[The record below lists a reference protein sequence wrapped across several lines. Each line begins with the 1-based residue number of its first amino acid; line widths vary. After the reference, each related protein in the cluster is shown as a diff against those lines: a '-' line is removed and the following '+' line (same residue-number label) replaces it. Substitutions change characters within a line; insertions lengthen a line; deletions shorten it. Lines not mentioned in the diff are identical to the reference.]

1 MKRGT
6 KKRIKEKNE
15 DRFSC
20 LPDYVLLHILSF
32 FDIKEAIQ
40 TCILS
45 TRWKNLWK
53 ILPTVTLISSQFAT
67 FEAFTKFISK
77 ILSLRDASASL
88 DVLDFQCEGRMDPR
102 ELKRILTY
110 AISHSVKRLRID
122 VNFDIQQFLPSL
134 FSCHTLTSLHLSIY
148 ESPRPITLFPNSL
161 NLPAVTTLALNGF
174 LFCVGDDGRVDPFSK
189 FDKLD
194 TLMIYGACEV
204 RDYKL
209 NLCISSTTLVNLTI
223 RTNYSAAGGIRFQ
236 LYTPNLCTF
245 VYHGHI
251 PFQKLCGINSNLSSI
266 KHVLLDMTIGVGM
279 WSNPKDNPLLLLH
292 LLDELANVESLT
304 ISHRTLKVLSLVPY
318 LLEIEF
324 TSLYNLKSLK
334 VDGKFITE
342 GMLYF
347 LLQNAPS
354 AKVILY

>member
-6 KKRIKEKNE
+6 NKRIKKKNE

-32 FDIKEAIQ
+32 FNAKEAVQ

-53 ILPTVTLISSQFAT
+53 ILPTLTLISSHFAT
-67 FEAFTKFISK
+67 LEAFTKFISK
-77 ILSLRDASASL
+77 ILSLRDASAAL
-88 DVLDFQCEGRMDPR
+88 DVLDFQCEGRMDLR
-102 ELKRILTY
+102 VLKRILTY

-122 VNFDIQQFLPSL
+122 VNYDIHQFLPSL
-134 FSCHTLTSLHLSIY
+134 FSCHTLTSLNLSIG
-148 ESPRPITLFPNSL
+148 ESHWPMTLFPNSL
-161 NLPAVTTLALNGF
+161 NLPAVTNLTLKGF
-174 LFCVGDDGRVDPFSK
+174 LFCVGDNGRVDPFSK

-194 TLMIYGACEV
+194 TLMLYGSCEV
-204 RDYKL
+204 HDRL

-223 RTNYSAAGGIRFQ
+223 QTNYSSAGGIRFQ
-236 LYTPNLCTF
+236 LYTPNLCNF
-245 VYHGHI
+245 VYRGHI
-251 PFQKLCGINSNLSSI
+251 PFQKLCGRNSNLSSI
-266 KHVLLDMTIGVGM
+266 KHVLFDVTIDVGKG
-279 WSNPKDNPLLLLH
+279 SNPKDNPMLLLD
-292 LLDELANVESLT
+292 LLVELANVESLT
-304 ISHRTLKVLSLVPY
+304 ITHRTLKVLSLVPY

-324 TSLYNLKSLK
+324 PSLFNLKSLK
-334 VDGKFITE
+334 VDAEFITE

-354 AKVILY
+354 TKVILH